1 MIKQKILFNCNFKYM
16 QCNKVF
22 EITGAIKNSSRE
34 KSKKLLGIGSLEMPH
49 WYRKLYLLQ
58 KNVIKDPLI
67 PRSDMI
73 PCIFFC
79 ISSLE
84 YMQTSQR

>member
-1 MIKQKILFNCNFKYM
+1 MIKQKILFNCNFEYM

-22 EITGAIKNSSRE
+22 ELQVQ
-34 KSKKLLGIGSLEMPH
+34 SKTLQEQNPKTIGIGSLEMPH

-73 PCIFFC
+73 PYIFFC